1 MAGIEPAT
9 ATLAGRARYLS
20 CHPRAGF
27 GIICP
32 ACRFHGAH
40 AMDVSIT
47 QPVREAFLG
56 RSIRLE
62 VNETAPE
69 GLSPGAAAGN
79 CLLALTRQPLRRPG
93 QPKAAAPD
101 SCIRAASAPGEV
113 AWVHGKP
120 MSETGQLY
128 FPGIPRCGA
137 GVRATPPQCRWC
149 DQDRG
154 QSPPFRAG
162 FCPRS
167 SPGPGKAA

>member
-101 SCIRAASAPGEV
+101 SCIRAASAPGE
-113 AWVHGKP
+113 WSRLHGKP
-120 MSETGQLY
+120 MAETGQLY
-128 FPGIPRCGA
+128 FLGIPRCGA
-137 GVRATPPQCRWC
+137 GPGRRRHHV
-149 DQDRG
+149 
-154 QSPPFRAG
+154 AG
-162 FCPRS
+162 TTRTVDS
-167 SPGPGKAA
+167 Y